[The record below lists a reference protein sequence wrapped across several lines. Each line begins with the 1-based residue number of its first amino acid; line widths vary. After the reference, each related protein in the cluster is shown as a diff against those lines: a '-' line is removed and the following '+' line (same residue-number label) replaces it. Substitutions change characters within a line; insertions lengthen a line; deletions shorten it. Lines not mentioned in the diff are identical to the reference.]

1 MMTWWP
7 FPAGDASRED
17 DCSECKRLYE
27 NRALFPLMRSDSSG
41 TSDLERMIGKAA
53 VEAARMSSQAS
64 QAAKKI
70 LGDVTS
76 EMGETKGP
84 DQAPLD
90 LIDADVELIA
100 LVALP
105 GASKDKIDLRVTEDS
120 LYVDAKATPREGRYL
135 RRELGSIS
143 LKREIKLPVEVKPE
157 QARAAFKDG
166 ILEVHLPK
174 LVVVN
179 AQRVQVD

>member
-1 MMTWWP
+1 
-7 FPAGDASRED
+7 
-17 DCSECKRLYE
+17 
-27 NRALFPLMRSDSSG
+27 MRSDSSG

-70 LGDVTS
+70 LGDVTGEIS
-76 EMGETKGP
+76 ETKSL
-84 DQAPLD
+84 DRAPLD

-100 LVALP
+100 LLALP
-105 GASKDKIDLRVTEDS
+105 GASKDMIDLRVTEDS
-120 LYVDAKATPREGRYL
+120 LYVDAKASPREGRYL
-135 RRELGSIS
+135 RQELNSIS
-143 LKREIKLPVEVKPE
+143 LKREIKLPAEVKPE
-157 QARAAFKDG
+157 QVRAMFKDG

-179 AQRVQVD
+179 AQKVQVD

>member
-1 MMTWWP
+1 M
-7 FPAGDASRED
+7 
-17 DCSECKRLYE
+17 K
-27 NRALFPLMRSDSSG
+27 SDSSG
-41 TSDLERMIGKAA
+41 ISDLERVIGRAA

-70 LGDVTS
+70 LGDVSS
-76 EMGETKGP
+76 EINEIGEAKSS
-84 DQAPLD
+84 DLAPID
-90 LIDADVELIA
+90 LIETEDELIV

-105 GASKDKIDLRVTEDS
+105 GASKEKIDLRVTEDS
-120 LYVDAKATPREGRYL
+120 LYVDAKATPREGKYL
-135 RRELGSIS
+135 RREMGTMGR
-143 LKREIKLPVEVKPE
+143 KREIKLPIEVKQE
-157 QARAAFKDG
+157 QVKASFKDG

>member
-1 MMTWWP
+1 
-7 FPAGDASRED
+7 
-17 DCSECKRLYE
+17 
-27 NRALFPLMRSDSSG
+27 MRSDSSG

-70 LGDVTS
+70 LGDVTGEIS
-76 EMGETKGP
+76 ETKSL
-84 DQAPLD
+84 DRAPLD

-105 GASKDKIDLRVTEDS
+105 GASKDMIDLRVTEDS
-120 LYVDAKATPREGRYL
+120 LYVVAKASPRGGRYL
-135 RRELGSIS
+135 RQELNSIS
-143 LKREIKLPVEVKPE
+143 LKREIKLPAEVKPE
-157 QARAAFKDG
+157 QVRAMFKDG

-179 AQRVQVD
+179 AQ

>member
-1 MMTWWP
+1 
-7 FPAGDASRED
+7 
-17 DCSECKRLYE
+17 
-27 NRALFPLMRSDSSG
+27 MRSDSSG

-70 LGDVTS
+70 LGDVTGEIS
-76 EMGETKGP
+76 EIKSL
-84 DQAPLD
+84 DRAPLD

-105 GASKDKIDLRVTEDS
+105 GASKDMIDLRVTEDS
-120 LYVDAKATPREGRYL
+120 LYVDAKASPREGKYL
-135 RRELGSIS
+135 RQELNSIS
-143 LKREIKLPVEVKPE
+143 LKREIKLPAEVKPE
-157 QARAAFKDG
+157 QVRAMFKDG

-179 AQRVQVD
+179 AQKVQVD

>member
-1 MMTWWP
+1 
-7 FPAGDASRED
+7 
-17 DCSECKRLYE
+17 
-27 NRALFPLMRSDSSG
+27 MRSDSSG

-70 LGDVTS
+70 LGDVTGEIS
-76 EMGETKGP
+76 ETTSL
-84 DQAPLD
+84 DRAPLD

-105 GASKDKIDLRVTEDS
+105 GASKDMIDLRVTEDS
-120 LYVDAKATPREGRYL
+120 LYVDAKASPREGRYL
-135 RRELGSIS
+135 RQELNSIS
-143 LKREIKLPVEVKPE
+143 LKREIKLPAEVKPE
-157 QARAAFKDG
+157 QVRAMFKDG

-179 AQRVQVD
+179 AQKVQVD

>member
-1 MMTWWP
+1 
-7 FPAGDASRED
+7 
-17 DCSECKRLYE
+17 
-27 NRALFPLMRSDSSG
+27 
-41 TSDLERMIGKAA
+41 DLERMIGKAA

-76 EMGETKGP
+76 EMGEAKGP

-120 LYVDAKATPREGRYL
+120 LYVDAKASPREGKYL
-135 RRELGSIS
+135 RRELSSIS
-143 LKREIKLPVEVKPE
+143 MKREIKLPVEVKPE
-157 QARAAFKDG
+157 QVRAAYKDG

>member
-1 MMTWWP
+1 
-7 FPAGDASRED
+7 
-17 DCSECKRLYE
+17 
-27 NRALFPLMRSDSSG
+27 MRTESSG

-70 LGDVTS
+70 LGDVTGEIS
-76 EMGETKGP
+76 ETKGL
-84 DQAPLD
+84 DRAPLD

-105 GASKDKIDLRVTEDS
+105 GASKDMIDLRVTEDS
-120 LYVDAKATPREGRYL
+120 LYVDAKASPREGRYL
-135 RRELGSIS
+135 RQELNSIS
-143 LKREIKLPVEVKPE
+143 LKREIKLPAEVKPE
-157 QARAAFKDG
+157 QVRAMFKDG

-179 AQRVQVD
+179 AQKVQVD

>member
-1 MMTWWP
+1 M
-7 FPAGDASRED
+7 
-17 DCSECKRLYE
+17 K
-27 NRALFPLMRSDSSG
+27 SDSSG
-41 TSDLERMIGKAA
+41 ISDLERVIGRAA

-70 LGDVTS
+70 LGDVSS
-76 EMGETKGP
+76 EINEIGEAKSS
-84 DQAPLD
+84 DLAP
-90 LIDADVELIA
+90 IDIIETEDELIV

-105 GASKDKIDLRVTEDS
+105 GASKEKIDLRVTEDS
-120 LYVDAKATPREGRYL
+120 LYVDAKATPREGKYL
-135 RRELGSIS
+135 RREMGTMGR
-143 LKREIKLPVEVKPE
+143 KREIKLPIEVKQE
-157 QARAAFKDG
+157 QVKASFKDG

>member
-1 MMTWWP
+1 
-7 FPAGDASRED
+7 
-17 DCSECKRLYE
+17 
-27 NRALFPLMRSDSSG
+27 MRSDSSG

-70 LGDVTS
+70 LGDVTGEIS
-76 EMGETKGP
+76 ETKSL
-84 DQAPLD
+84 DRAPLD

-105 GASKDKIDLRVTEDS
+105 GASKDMIDLRVTEDS
-120 LYVDAKATPREGRYL
+120 LYVDAKASPRESRYL
-135 RRELGSIS
+135 RQELNSIS
-143 LKREIKLPVEVKPE
+143 LKREIKLPAEVKPE
-157 QARAAFKDG
+157 QVRAMFKDG

-179 AQRVQVD
+179 AQKVQVD

>member
-1 MMTWWP
+1 M
-7 FPAGDASRED
+7 
-17 DCSECKRLYE
+17 K
-27 NRALFPLMRSDSSG
+27 SDSSG
-41 TSDLERMIGKAA
+41 SSDLERVIGKAA

-70 LGDVTS
+70 LGDVTGEIS
-76 EMGETKGP
+76 EARSY
-84 DQAPLD
+84 DLAPID
-90 LIDADVELIA
+90 LIETEEELIA

-105 GASKDKIDLRVTEDS
+105 GASKEKIDLRVTEDN
-120 LYVDAKATPREGRYL
+120 LYVDARAEVREGKYL
-135 RRELGSIS
+135 RREMATLPR
-143 LKREIKLPVEVKPE
+143 KREIKLPIEIKPE
-157 QARAAFKDG
+157 QVKASFKDG

>member
-1 MMTWWP
+1 
-7 FPAGDASRED
+7 
-17 DCSECKRLYE
+17 
-27 NRALFPLMRSDSSG
+27 MRSDSSG

-70 LGDVTS
+70 LGDVTGEIS
-76 EMGETKGP
+76 ETKSL
-84 DQAPLD
+84 DRAPLD

-105 GASKDKIDLRVTEDS
+105 GASKDMIDLRVTEDS
-120 LYVDAKATPREGRYL
+120 LYVDAKASPREGKYL
-135 RRELGSIS
+135 RQELNSIS
-143 LKREIKLPVEVKPE
+143 LKREIKLPAEVKPE
-157 QARAAFKDG
+157 QVRAMFKDG

-179 AQRVQVD
+179 AQKVQVD